1 MILKIFSMAFSAV
14 YEERESSLC
23 LGARWA
29 QSPAAKP
36 KGRSPA
42 VRTIENAAAHL
53 HAMIDAVK
61 H

>member
-36 KGRSPA
+36 KGRTQQSELSKML
-42 VRTIENAAAHL
+42 RLTC
-53 HAMIDAVK
+53 MQ
-61 H
+61 